1 MHITLTARD
10 IDAVLSDVEH
20 SLTQYLRVQNRFRQ
34 VDVRID
40 AEFQRTFNS
49 FYRVRRDRRWREE
62 FFRLLESGKE
72 RSLTSSKLVATLNA
86 NLPVVDSIVLDNVG
100 GKIPPSGSE
109 NRRARIL
116 EFYDRMRMM
125 FEEFLPT
132 ETGVYLVEQFQRRYG
147 QEVTETKML
156 DLVLWRSRQKP
167 VTMMGRA
174 SKRYHKSSAVL
185 SADGRYRYELVRHLS
200 NDPATVLF
208 IGLNPST
215 ATDVVDD
222 PTVRREVDFARR
234 WGFGRYVK
242 ANLYALRSTHPSEL
256 KRAADPVGPPE
267 H

>member
-1 MHITLTARD
+1 M
-10 IDAVLSDVEH
+10 
-20 SLTQYLRVQNRFRQ
+20 
-34 VDVRID
+34 RID

-72 RSLTSSKLVATLNA
+72 RSLTFAEALDHLYRFCSRYEASFASKLVATLNP

-109 NRRARIL
+109 NRWARIL
-116 EFYDRMRMM
+116 ELYDRMRMM
-125 FEEFLPT
+125 CEEFLPT

-174 SKRYHKSSAVL
+174 SQRYLKSSAVL
-185 SADGRYRYELVRHLS
+185 SADGRYRYELARHLS